1 MSLNTVDISVSW
13 MLDFE
18 ATEDLTILLI
28 MKKADSFNLSDQPD
42 RARVFFSAGTR
53 VLLLNKIR
61 HQINMVSKRGN
72 LLSFQSVA
80 SPAVYNAMH
89 DAEDTG
95 SQSGLIVIQKYCRV
109 NPTGPL
115 VRARSPHYMQ
125 TLSSVCLT

>member
-1 MSLNTVDISVSW
+1 MTVWLKSSSKNFGGLGQQKAYAFFMFASFSVTVSITWFLIVILNTVDISVSW

-61 HQINMVSKRGN
+61 
-72 LLSFQSVA
+72 
-80 SPAVYNAMH
+80 
-89 DAEDTG
+89 
-95 SQSGLIVIQKYCRV
+95 
-109 NPTGPL
+109 
-115 VRARSPHYMQ
+115 
-125 TLSSVCLT
+125 

>member
-42 RARVFFSAGTR
+42 RARVSFSAGTR

-61 HQINMVSKRGN
+61 HQI
-72 LLSFQSVA
+72 
-80 SPAVYNAMH
+80 
-89 DAEDTG
+89 
-95 SQSGLIVIQKYCRV
+95 
-109 NPTGPL
+109 
-115 VRARSPHYMQ
+115 
-125 TLSSVCLT
+125 